1 MENKKVTVGDIVCNR
16 NFDVN
21 CEYEVY
27 LGVHDDGGELL
38 WSSCKD
44 GKLTEDDLVAGMC
57 VSYITVDTKLRI
69 IFEVL

>member
-1 MENKKVTVGDIVCNR
+1 MTGELKLKDVVCNR

-38 WSSCKD
+38 WSSQKD
-44 GKLTEDDLVAGMC
+44 GKLSEDDPVANMSI
-57 VSYITVDTKLRI
+57 SYMTVDTKLRI